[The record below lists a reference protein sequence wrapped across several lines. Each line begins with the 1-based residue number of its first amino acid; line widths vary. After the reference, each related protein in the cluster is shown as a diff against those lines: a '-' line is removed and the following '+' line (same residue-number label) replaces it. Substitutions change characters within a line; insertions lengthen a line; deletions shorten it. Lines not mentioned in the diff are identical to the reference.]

1 MAYVTD
7 FYDQICLKRE
17 IGLKVRPSLQERNMS
32 WVHKMRSKDA
42 GVTKIMQ
49 NFNLKTE
56 NEVTIFGIKF

>member
-1 MAYVTD
+1 
-7 FYDQICLKRE
+7 
-17 IGLKVRPSLQERNMS
+17 
-32 WVHKMRSKDA
+32 MRSKDA